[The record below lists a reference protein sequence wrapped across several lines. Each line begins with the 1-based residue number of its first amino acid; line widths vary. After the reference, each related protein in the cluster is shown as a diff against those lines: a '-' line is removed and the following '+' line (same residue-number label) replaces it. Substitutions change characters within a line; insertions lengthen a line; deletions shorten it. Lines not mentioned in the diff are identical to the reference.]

1 MAHCH
6 DVLGI
11 GFGPANIALAIAL
24 EEAGALDG
32 PRPLDVRFLEG
43 HRDPVWQGGMLLDG
57 SDIQNNPARDL
68 VTLRNPRSR
77 YTFLNYLHEVGRII
91 EHLNLPARFP
101 LRTEYAAYIKW
112 VRRHFDHLVDYGQ
125 RAERIEITT
134 WAGRPAYAVTTASGA
149 TYLGRSLVVAPGRTP
164 YVPAPF
170 DQVDD
175 KRVFH
180 FTEYLYRIDALRE
193 PPASTVVIGGSQSAV
208 EITLDLA
215 RRFPNGDVRN
225 YVRAFGLRLKDTSPF
240 SEEGFFPA
248 FTKYYFDTPRPG
260 KLILDA
266 YMRPTNYSSVDEDV
280 LHELY
285 QLIYEQ
291 RLADRQRVWVSGNRQ
306 VRAVEQSGDGIV
318 LSVEEVHT
326 GALERVEADAVVLAT
341 GFRDLGPAE
350 NQEPYPALMAGVADR
365 LAFDDGYLR
374 VSADYLVE
382 TFDAPPLFLNGVC
395 ETSHGI
401 GDSGSFSLLS
411 LRAAAIQRRLTELV
425 GEQVPADSGPT
436 NAITV
441 NASTTDAISE
451 RDDFASTAPDGRP
464 PIAGVA

>member
-24 EEAGALDG
+24 EEARELDG
-32 PRPLDVRFLEG
+32 PQALDVRFLES
-43 HRDPVWQGGMLLDG
+43 HPDPVWQGGMLLDG

-91 EHLNLPARFP
+91 EHLNLPMQFP

-112 VRRHFDHLVDYGQ
+112 VRQHFDGLVDYGQ
-125 RAERIEITT
+125 RADRIEITT
-134 WAGRPAYAVTTASGA
+134 CDGRPAYAVTTASGA
-149 TYLGRSLVVAPGRTP
+149 TYLGRSLVIAPGRTP

-193 PPASTVVIGGSQSAV
+193 PPATTVVIGGSQSAV

-215 RRFPNGDVRN
+215 RRFPNGDVRS
-225 YVRAFGLRLKDTSPF
+225 YVRAFALRLKDTSPF

-248 FTKYYFDTPRPG
+248 FTDYYFDAPRPG
-260 KLILDA
+260 KLVLDA

-291 RLADRQRVWVSGNRQ
+291 RLANRQRVWVSGNRV
-306 VRAVEQSGDGIV
+306 VRSAEQSDDGV
-318 LSVEEVHT
+318 LLTVEEVHT

-350 NQEPYPALMAGVADR
+350 NQEPYPALVSGVADR
-365 LAFDDGYLR
+365 LVFDDGYLR
-374 VSADYLVE
+374 ISRDYLVE
-382 TFDAPPLFLNGVC
+382 ARDAPPLFFNGVC

-411 LRAAAIQRRLTELV
+411 LRAAAIQRRLAAELARDR
-425 GEQVPADSGPT
+425 VPVTAAP
-436 NAITV
+436 ATV
-441 NASTTDAISE
+441 SAASAISE
-451 RDDFASTAPDGRP
+451 SHDFASTAPDGRP
-464 PIAGVA
+464 PIGGIAGVA